1 MSGENASLLRETIEA
16 TVATGAALTRL
27 TDAIERA
34 GQQDE
39 ARDREII
46 EVVRAEFTQHAIR
59 LDGLT
64 TALTAQAAAVQ
75 ARADALLSIGYAL
88 RTRWVSVLVGLGV
101 GLGLAGA
108 RVLLNAALS
117 ALGST
122 P

>member
-1 MSGENASLLRETIEA
+1 MSGEETSLLRETIKA

-27 TDAIERA
+27 TEAIERA

-46 EVVRAEFTQHAIR
+46 EVVRAEFSQHAAR
-59 LDGLT
+59 LDALT
-64 TALTAQAAAVQ
+64 TALTAQAAAAQ
-75 ARADALLSIGYAL
+75 ARADALLGIGQAL
-88 RTRWVSVLVGLGV
+88 RNRWVSVLVGLGL

-108 RVLLNAALS
+108 RVLLDAALN